1 MAISKKMMNAQAL
14 AKNEHLFRCPICS
27 LTMEFKEDARLVCEK
42 NHSFDLS
49 RQGYVNLA
57 PQAHVTKYDKRL
69 FEARKTIITNGFFD
83 PLLERLTALVD
94 ERVQNKQAPTII
106 DAGSG
111 EGSHLASIVSKL
123 SDATTGVGIDLAK
136 EGVLAAAKDYPGHI
150 WLVADLANCP
160 FQDDTFDVMLN
171 ILSPANYAEFTRVL
185 KPAGM
190 FVKVV
195 PENDYLKQ
203 LRTIF
208 YDDAER
214 QNEGNPVERTG
225 EYFNTVKTERI
236 TYDFPLNQM
245 LLEKLIQMTP
255 LSWGA
260 SEDKIKSALQSEIPA
275 VTVDYTIIIGTNE

>member
-1 MAISKKMMNAQAL
+1 MMNARAFAQ
-14 AKNEHLFRCPICS
+14 NEHLFHCPICS
-27 LTMEFKEDARLVCEK
+27 LTMELLEDARLVCEK
-42 NHSFDLS
+42 HHSFDLS

-57 PQAHVTKYDKRL
+57 PQAHVTKYDKAL
-69 FEARKTIITNGFFD
+69 FEARKTMITNGFFD
-83 PLLERLTALVD
+83 PLLDRLTALVD
-94 ERVQNKQAPTII
+94 EHVQHKQAPTII

-123 SDATTGVGIDLAK
+123 SNPATGVGIDLAK

-160 FQDDTFDVMLN
+160 FQDDAFDVMLN

-185 KPAGM
+185 KPDGM

-208 YDDAER
+208 YEDAER
-214 QNEGNPVERTG
+214 QNEGNPVERMKD
-225 EYFNTVKTERI
+225 YFDNVKTERI
-236 TYDFPLNQM
+236 TYEFPLNQT
-245 LLEKLIQMTP
+245 LLENLIQMTP

-260 SEDKIKSALQSEIPA
+260 SAGKIEAAMKSEIPA
-275 VTVDYTIIIGTNE
+275 VTIDYTIIIGTNE

>member
-1 MAISKKMMNAQAL
+1 MAISKKMMNARAFAQ
-14 AKNEHLFRCPICS
+14 NEHLFHCPICS
-27 LTMEFKEDARLVCEK
+27 LTMELLEDARLVCEK
-42 NHSFDLS
+42 HHSFDLS

-57 PQAHVTKYDKRL
+57 PQAHVTKYDKAL
-69 FEARKTIITNGFFD
+69 FEARKTMITNGFFD
-83 PLLERLTALVD
+83 PLLDRLTALVD
-94 ERVQNKQAPTII
+94 EHVQHKQAPTII

-123 SDATTGVGIDLAK
+123 SNPATGVGIDLAK

-160 FQDDTFDVMLN
+160 FQDDAFDVMLN

-185 KPAGM
+185 KPDGM

-208 YDDAER
+208 YEDAER
-214 QNEGNPVERTG
+214 QNEGNPVERMKD
-225 EYFNTVKTERI
+225 YFDNVKTERI
-236 TYDFPLNQM
+236 TYEFPLNQT
-245 LLEKLIQMTP
+245 LLENLIQMTP

-260 SEDKIKSALQSEIPA
+260 SAGKIEAAMKSEIPA
-275 VTVDYTIIIGTNE
+275 VTIDYTIIIGTNE